1 MSKVRNIA
9 QELVTKFNQEVFPNG
24 TNPWFFPLKVH
35 QSNYI
40 WSRGDGARYKELGRI
55 TTEYSS
61 SQLACNAKPL
71 FFYWLLQQPGV
82 KYLGKVTDENRNID
96 PGHAVVYQGVMFIN
110 RGHFTEFG
118 SKSRLRNSSIWR
130 LVND

>member
-9 QELVTKFNQEVFPNG
+9 QELVSKFNQEVFPNG
-24 TNPWFFPLKVH
+24 TNSWFFPLKVH

-40 WSRGDGARYKELGRI
+40 WTRGDGARYKDLGRI
-55 TTEYSS
+55 TVEYGSG
-61 SQLACNAKPL
+61 QLARNAKPL

-110 RGHFTEFG
+110 RIHYTEFG

-130 LVND
+130 LIND